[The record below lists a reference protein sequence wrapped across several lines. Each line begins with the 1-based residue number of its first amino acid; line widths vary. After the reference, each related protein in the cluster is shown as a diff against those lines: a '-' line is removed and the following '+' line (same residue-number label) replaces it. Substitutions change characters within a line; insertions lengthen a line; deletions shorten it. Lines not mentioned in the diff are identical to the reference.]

1 MASWDPYG
9 VRKLQTLGKWGWR
22 YREVVSSQYF
32 RAGVVIVVRHPNGRE
47 VLAFE
52 RVDIRGSWQLPQGG
66 MHRGEEPLAAAWR
79 ELKEETGLG
88 EGDVIVA
95 SEHPEWIAYEWP
107 GPVIEVHGREGRRRG
122 QVQKW
127 FFFDV
132 AGDEITPTPDGSE
145 FVDWR
150 WVEPQWLIDHVIEF
164 RRNAYQR
171 VLGDL

>member
-1 MASWDPYG
+1 M
-9 VRKLQTLGKWGWR
+9 RL
-22 YREVVSSQYF
+22 VSSQYF

-52 RVDIRGSWQLPQGG
+52 RADIRGSWQLPQGG

-88 EGDVIVA
+88 EGDVVVA

-107 GPVIEVHGREGRRRG
+107 ALVIQVHGREGRRRG
-122 QVQKW
+122 QTQKW

-150 WVEPQWLIDHVIEF
+150 WVEPQWLIDHVVWF
-164 RRNAYQR
+164 RRDAYQR
-171 VLGDL
+171 VLGEL

>member
-1 MASWDPYG
+1 M
-9 VRKLQTLGKWGWR
+9 RL
-22 YREVVSSQYF
+22 VSSQYF

-52 RVDIRGSWQLPQGG
+52 RADIRGSWQLPQGG

-88 EGDVIVA
+88 EGDVVVA

-107 GPVIEVHGREGRRRG
+107 ALVIQVHGREGRRRG
-122 QVQKW
+122 QTQKW

-150 WVEPQWLIDHVIEF
+150 WMSAPDLIECVVEF
-164 RRNAYQR
+164 RRGPYAQ
-171 VLGDL
+171 VLGNGDG

>member
-1 MASWDPYG
+1 
-9 VRKLQTLGKWGWR
+9 
-22 YREVVSSQYF
+22 
-32 RAGVVIVVRHPNGRE
+32 
-47 VLAFE
+47 
-52 RVDIRGSWQLPQGG
+52 

-88 EGDVIVA
+88 EGEVVVA

-107 GPVIEVHGREGRRRG
+107 APAIEVHGREGRRRG

-150 WVEPQWLIDHVIEF
+150 WVEPQWLIDHVVWF
-164 RRNAYQR
+164 RRDAYQR
-171 VLGDL
+171 VLGEL